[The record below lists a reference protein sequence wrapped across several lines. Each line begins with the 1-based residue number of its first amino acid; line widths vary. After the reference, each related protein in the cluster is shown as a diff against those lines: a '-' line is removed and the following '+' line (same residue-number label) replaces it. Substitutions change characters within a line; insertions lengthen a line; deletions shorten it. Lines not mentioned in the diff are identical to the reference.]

1 MLTRAILPSNLQ
13 SAVINL
19 QWCPLPS
26 PAYRF
31 GPFVVDRAAYR
42 VLEDGRPLDL
52 TPKLLDLL
60 LHLIEHAGS
69 LVTKEALLDALWP
82 GANVT
87 DNALAQAVSEL
98 RQALGDE
105 AGDPRFIKTV
115 ARRGYRFVAAV
126 EPVTPPDEP
135 AIAEPTARPEPGRG
149 CAADDLRSIAVLD
162 FTNVTG
168 DAESA
173 WLSAGIAE
181 TVSGDLR
188 ALNPSTG
195 LGAGRFKVVD
205 RWRVTEAARRT
216 GGSLHD
222 VAAALRVRLVVVGS
236 FQRNGER
243 VRITARVVDVGSGE
257 AVADAKVDGRLDEI
271 FDLQDQV
278 AAQFAQE
285 LGVPLGAESQSPG
298 AEARLPTVAR
308 RAKAGSAKAAA
319 KAPRSRETAS
329 LEAYRAVMEGWLRIE
344 TLDVRELPRAIA
356 DFERAVAIDARY
368 ALAWTGLATAEF
380 ASYESTRSE
389 NEPSRPLLDRA
400 IAHGR
405 QAVELDD
412 SLAEAHGSL
421 ALILVSAWDTAGA
434 IGEARRAVS
443 LEPGNW
449 RHLFR
454 LGHASWGEERL
465 RAGAAT
471 LALYPDFAFAYFQS
485 AMVHVARGHLTD
497 AERVLRHGAAIQ
509 DRQIG
514 RGERYPALGLH
525 WLLGLVRLAQD
536 DIEDALTE
544 FARERELAE
553 PHRLYG
559 REYAADAALG
569 RGAALLRADRRDE
582 AVASFH
588 DALALYPDH
597 PLGHLGLAVSG
608 SADFHGVE
616 QVLETTDRAK
626 PIESALVRAQVLAS
640 RGDASAAAD
649 LIAGSLE
656 NAPPGFAGWSVPVEP
671 FLRQLTDSKAFAPV
685 SLLLS
690 ERAK

>member
-1 MLTRAILPSNLQ
+1 MAP
-13 SAVINL
+13 A
-19 QWCPLPS
+19 
-26 PAYRF
+26 AYRF
-31 GPFVVDRAAYR
+31 GPFLLDRAAYR

-60 LHLIEHAGS
+60 LHLIDHAGT

-98 RQALGDE
+98 RQALGDD
-105 AGDPRFIKTV
+105 AGDPRYIKTV

-126 EPVTPPDEP
+126 ETLPAEP
-135 AIAEPTARPEPGRG
+135 ADSAERAAFATASAPRVAIAEPAG
-149 CAADDLRSIAVLD
+149 ADDRSIAVLD

-188 ALNPSTG
+188 GFGPSTL
-195 LGAGRFKVVD
+195 LGAARLKVVD

-216 GGSLHD
+216 GGGMHD
-222 VAAALRVRLVVVGS
+222 VAAALRVRLAVIGS
-236 FQRNGER
+236 VQRNGER
-243 VRITARVVDVGSGE
+243 VRITARVVDVVSGE
-257 AVADAKVDGRLDEI
+257 AVADAKVDGRLDDI
-271 FDLQDQV
+271 FVLQDQV
-278 AAQFAQE
+278 AAQFARE
-285 LGVPLGAESQSPG
+285 LGVAAEPRADPG
-298 AEARLPTVAR
+298 
-308 RAKAGSAKAAA
+308 
-319 KAPRSRETAS
+319 RSRETAS

-356 DFERAVAIDARY
+356 DFERAVAIDRHY

-389 NEPSRPLLDRA
+389 NAPSRDFLDRA

-405 QAVELDD
+405 QAAQLDD

-421 ALILVSAWDTAGA
+421 ALILVSAWDTEEA
-434 IGEARRAVS
+434 IRAARRAVA
-443 LEPGNW
+443 LEPANW

-454 LGHASWGEERL
+454 LGHATWGEDRL

-485 AMVHVARGHLTD
+485 AMVHVARGRLTD

-536 DIEDALTE
+536 DVEDALAE
-544 FARERELAE
+544 FERERELAE

-559 REYAADAALG
+559 REYAMDAAIG
-569 RGAALLRADRRDE
+569 RGAALLRARRRDE
-582 AVASFH
+582 AVSSFR
-588 DALALYPDH
+588 DALALFPDH
-597 PLGHLGLAVSG
+597 PLAHLGLAVAG
-608 SADFHGVE
+608 HAGFEPVE
-616 QVLETTDRAK
+616 AALRILDRTK
-626 PIESALVRAQVLAS
+626 PIEAALVRSQMLAAQGRAPAAAGVLAGAI
-640 RGDASAAAD
+640 RG
-649 LIAGSLE
+649 
-656 NAPPGFAGWSVPVEP
+656 APPGFAGWTVPVEP
-671 FLRQLTDSKAFAPV
+671 FLQATDRTVFTPVFA
-685 SLLLS
+685 LLA
-690 ERAK
+690 ERAH

>member
-1 MLTRAILPSNLQ
+1 MRRDIRVGIPARPGTPRDYNDALPP
-13 SAVINL
+13 A
-19 QWCPLPS
+19 
-26 PAYRF
+26 AYRF

-42 VLEDGRPLDL
+42 VVEKGQPLEL

-60 LHLIEHAGS
+60 LHLLDHAGT

-82 GANVT
+82 GTSVT

-105 AGDPRFIKTV
+105 AGDPRYIKTV

-126 EPVTPPDEP
+126 EAVAAPEVP
-135 AIAEPTARPEPGRG
+135 AIAESQTAR
-149 CAADDLRSIAVLD
+149 ADGDGDRSIAVLD

-188 ALNPSTG
+188 T
-195 LGAGRFKVVD
+195 LGHFRVVD

-216 GGSLHD
+216 GGALHD

-236 FQRNGER
+236 FQRNADR
-243 VRITARVVDVGSGE
+243 VRITARVVDVVSGE
-257 AVADAKVDGRLDEI
+257 AVADAKVDGLVEQV

-278 AAQFAQE
+278 AAQFAGE
-285 LGVPLGAESQSPG
+285 LGLAPLAAATGG
-298 AEARLPTVAR
+298 EARRGTP
-308 RAKAGSAKAAA
+308 S
-319 KAPRSRETAS
+319 PRSRETAS

-344 TLDVRELPRAIA
+344 TLDVRELPKAVA
-356 DFERAVAIDARY
+356 DFERAVAVDPRY

-380 ASYESTRSE
+380 ASYESTRAE
-389 NEPSRPLLDRA
+389 IEPAQERLDRA

-405 QAVELDD
+405 QAVQLDEG
-412 SLAEAHGSL
+412 LAEAHGSL

-434 IGEARRAVS
+434 IRAARRAVA
-443 LEPGNW
+443 LEPANW

-454 LGHASWGEERL
+454 LGHATWGDERL

-485 AMVHVARGHLTD
+485 AMVHVARGHLTE
-497 AERVLRHGAAIQ
+497 AEGVLRHGAAIQ

-536 DIEDALTE
+536 DVEDALAE
-544 FARERELAE
+544 FDRERALAE

-559 REYAADAALG
+559 REYAMHAALG
-569 RGAALLRADRRDE
+569 RGAARLRQGHRTE
-582 AVASFH
+582 AAASFNE
-588 DALALYPDH
+588 ALALYPDQ
-597 PLGHLGLAVSG
+597 PLAHLGRAVAG
-608 SADFHGVE
+608 GAGVE
-616 QVLETTDRAK
+616 PGAPVLATAGTIR
-626 PIESALVRAQVLAS
+626 PIESALLRAQRLAVE
-640 RGDASAAAD
+640 RREPEAARI
-649 LIAGSLE
+649 LIDTLGA
-656 NAPPGFAGWSVPVEP
+656 APAGFAGWWLPVDP
-671 FLRQLTDSKAFAPV
+671 FLQLADRTVFRPAFA
-685 SLLLS
+685 LLAD
-690 ERAK
+690 RAR

>member
-1 MLTRAILPSNLQ
+1 MLSLPSL
-13 SAVINL
+13 
-19 QWCPLPS
+19 
-26 PAYRF
+26 AYRF

-60 LHLIEHAGS
+60 LHLIEHAGN
-69 LVTKEALLDALWP
+69 LVTKEALLEALWP
-82 GANVT
+82 DANVT

-98 RQALGDE
+98 RQALGDD
-105 AGDPRFIKTV
+105 AGDPRYIKTV

-126 EPVTPPDEP
+126 EPVAPPEEP
-135 AIAEPTARPEPGRG
+135 SIAEPQAA
-149 CAADDLRSIAVLD
+149 AADDLRSIAVLD
-162 FTNVTG
+162 FTNVSG
-168 DAESA
+168 DPESA

-188 ALNPSTG
+188 AL
-195 LGAGRFKVVD
+195 AQFRVVD

-216 GGSLHD
+216 RGSLHD
-222 VAAALRVRLVVVGS
+222 VAAALRVRLAVVGS

-285 LGVPLGAESQSPG
+285 LGVLG
-298 AEARLPTVAR
+298 AEARLPIVAR
-308 RAKAGSAKAAA
+308 SAKAGSAKAAA
-319 KAPRSRETAS
+319 ARSRETPS

-344 TLDVRELPRAIA
+344 TLDVRELPHAIA

-389 NEPSRPLLDRA
+389 NEPDRDLLDRA

-405 QAVELDD
+405 QAVQLDD

-421 ALILVSAWDTAGA
+421 ALILVSAWDTTGA
-434 IGEARRAVS
+434 IASARRAVS

-454 LGHASWGEERL
+454 LGHATWGEERL

-485 AMVHVARGHLTD
+485 AMVHVARGHLTE

-536 DIEDALTE
+536 DIEDALAE
-544 FARERELAE
+544 FERERGLAE

-559 REYAADAALG
+559 REYAIHASLG
-569 RGAALLRADRRDE
+569 RGAALLRAGRRDE
-582 AVASFH
+582 AIRSFH
-588 DALALYPDH
+588 DALALYPDQ
-597 PLGHLGLAVSG
+597 PLGHLGLAVAGHS
-608 SADFHGVE
+608 DFAPVDAALA
-616 QVLETTDRAK
+616 VMDRAK
-626 PIESALVRAQVLAS
+626 PIESAIVRAQSLAAQ
-640 RGDASAAAD
+640 GLGPAAATALAD
-649 LIAGSLE
+649 VMKD
-656 NAPPGFAGWSVPVEP
+656 APQGFAGWSLPVEP
-671 FLRQLTDSKAFAPV
+671 FILQVADKQAFTPIF
-685 SLLLS
+685 SLLAD
-690 ERAK
+690 RAR

>member
-1 MLTRAILPSNLQ
+1 MTALPHAS
-13 SAVINL
+13 
-19 QWCPLPS
+19 
-26 PAYRF
+26 RF
-31 GPFVVDRAAYR
+31 GPFVVDRSAYR

-60 LHLIEHAGS
+60 LHLIDHAGT

-82 GANVT
+82 GTSVT

-98 RQALGDE
+98 RQALGDD
-105 AGDPRFIKTV
+105 AGDPRYIKTV
-115 ARRGYRFVAAV
+115 ARRGYRFVAPV
-126 EPVTPPDEP
+126 EPVDHAEELDP
-135 AIAEPTARPEPGRG
+135 AAFAKASAPRVPIAE
-149 CAADDLRSIAVLD
+149 AADADDRSIAVLD

-168 DAESA
+168 DVESA

-188 ALNPSTG
+188 AFLHY
-195 LGAGRFKVVD
+195 RVVD

-216 GGSLHD
+216 GGAMHD
-222 VAAALRVRLVVVGS
+222 VAAALRVRLAVIGS

-243 VRITARVVDVGSGE
+243 VRITARVVDVVSGE

-271 FDLQDQV
+271 FALQDQV
-278 AAQFAQE
+278 AAQFAHE
-285 LGVPLGAESQSPG
+285 LGVAVTPSQD
-298 AEARLPTVAR
+298 
-308 RAKAGSAKAAA
+308 
-319 KAPRSRETAS
+319 APRSRETAS

-356 DFERAVAIDARY
+356 DFERAVAIDRRY

-389 NEPSRPLLDRA
+389 NEPSRDLLDRA

-405 QAVELDD
+405 QAAQLDD

-421 ALILVSAWDTAGA
+421 ALILGSAWETEEA
-434 IGEARRAVS
+434 IREARRAVA
-443 LEPGNW
+443 LEPANW

-454 LGHASWGEERL
+454 LGHATWGEERL

-471 LALYPDFAFAYFQS
+471 LSLYPDFAFTYFQS

-497 AERVLRHGAAIQ
+497 AERLLRHGAAIQ

-536 DIEDALTE
+536 DIEDALAE
-544 FARERELAE
+544 FERERELAK

-559 REYAADAALG
+559 REYAMDAAIG
-569 RGAALLRADRRDE
+569 RGAALLRARRRDE
-582 AVASFH
+582 AISSFR
-588 DALALYPDH
+588 DALALFPSH
-597 PLGHLGLAVSG
+597 PLAHLGLAVAG
-608 SADFHGVE
+608 HAGFEPMESA
-616 QVLETTDRAK
+616 LTILDRTK
-626 PIESALVRAQVLAS
+626 PIEAALVRAQVLTVQ
-640 RGDASAAAD
+640 GHGPEAAG
-649 LIAGSLE
+649 LLAGAIKD
-656 NAPPGFAGWSVPVEP
+656 APPGFAGWTIPVEP
-671 FLRQLTDSKAFAPV
+671 FFLQITDRTVFTPAF
-685 SLLLS
+685 SLLS
-690 ERAK
+690 DRAR

>member
-1 MLTRAILPSNLQ
+1 M
-13 SAVINL
+13 
-19 QWCPLPS
+19 
-26 PAYRF
+26 
-31 GPFVVDRAAYR
+31 
-42 VLEDGRPLDL
+42 LEDGRLLDL

-60 LHLIEHAGS
+60 LHLIENAGS

-82 GANVT
+82 DANVT

-126 EPVTPPDEP
+126 EPITPQDEP
-135 AIAEPTARPEPGRG
+135 AIAGP
-149 CAADDLRSIAVLD
+149 ADAGSDDTRSLAVLD

-188 ALNPSTG
+188 ALS
-195 LGAGRFKVVD
+195 RFKVVD

-278 AAQFAQE
+278 AAQFARE
-285 LGVPLGAESQSPG
+285 LGIAGAYAPGLGT
-298 AEARLPTVAR
+298 EAHLPTVAR
-308 RAKAGSAKAAA
+308 SAKAAA
-319 KAPRSRETAS
+319 KGARETAS

-405 QAVELDD
+405 QAVALDD

-434 IGEARRAVS
+434 IGAARRAVS

-454 LGHASWGEERL
+454 LGHAAWGEERL

-588 DALALYPDH
+588 DTLALYPDH

-608 SADFHGVE
+608 RAGFNAVE
-616 QVLETTDRAK
+616 RVLETMDRAK
-626 PIESALVRAQVLAS
+626 PIESALVRAQVLATQ
-640 RGDASAAAD
+640 GDVSAAAD
-649 LIAGSLE
+649 LIARAVK
-656 NAPPGFAGWSVPVEP
+656 NAPPGFAGWPVPVEP
-671 FLRQLTDSKAFAPV
+671 FLRQLTDSKAFPPV
-685 SLLLS
+685 SRLLS